1 MIANDVQQL
10 INDNMPVDDS
20 TGLDI
25 QTFIYA
31 VPENVTNDNKITILI
46 GDMPSRPTVYGSNNF
61 LEKDAYIS
69 IQIYYPEDYSKDFDW
84 IGDKLIDTL
93 ESNGWYF
100 ITNHIL
106 SDPETDRS
114 YMMIDFHKYY
124 KRKKEF

>member
-46 GDMPSRPTVYGSNNF
+46 GDMPSRPTVYGSNSF

-69 IQIYYPEDYSKDFDW
+69 IQIYYP
-84 IGDKLIDTL
+84 
-93 ESNGWYF
+93 
-100 ITNHIL
+100 
-106 SDPETDRS
+106 
-114 YMMIDFHKYY
+114 
-124 KRKKEF
+124 